1 MRERLERDRERVGE
15 GRAAGHHNLPDQ
27 ILKVAPKA
35 KAVRA
40 AATRPAFWKE
50 RLERDRERVGE
61 RRAVAGH
68 HNLPDQI
75 LKAAPKAKA
84 VRAAATRPAV
94 RRNMVIGFLN
104 HNNIRKLQEAFAVE
118 VDE

>member
-1 MRERLERDRERVGE
+1 MPGKVVPREQWRARSKKSRVQRLHKQKGHNLAKNLEKVENLQYQKDRLERDRERVGE
-15 GRAAGHHNLPDQ
+15 G
-27 ILKVAPKA
+27 
-35 KAVRA
+35 
-40 AATRPAFWKE
+40 
-50 RLERDRERVGE
+50 
-61 RRAVAGH
+61 RAVAGH

-104 HNNIRKLQEAFAVE
+104 HNNIRKKLQEAFAVE